1 MDDVLKKAMFTE
13 VQDLMQQIEEVVNKY
28 RHSGDLVY
36 TAAFG
41 LLEEET
47 ENTNNWSL
55 AYGHNCRDLGE
66 FSEFMQLQVKAFT
79 DLEDDGPEDFLTQF
93 SLN

>member
-13 VQDLMQQIEEVVNKY
+13 VQDLMQQIDEVVYKY
-28 RHSGDLVY
+28 KHSGDLVY

-47 ENTNNWSL
+47 EDTTTGAWPTVIT
-55 AYGHNCRDLGE
+55 AE
-66 FSEFMQLQVKAFT
+66 T
-79 DLEDDGPEDFLTQF
+79 
-93 SLN
+93 